1 MSFETY
7 VILRKTGK
15 LEEGKDIKPQ
25 CLILNFD
32 AYEFKSAFKNKSCLN
47 RFYLNVSSFEHTE
60 N

>member
-32 AYEFKSAFKNKSCLN
+32 AYEFKSAFKNSRMISIK
-47 RFYLNVSSFEHTE
+47 FK
-60 N
+60 